1 MKVTVYAPDAPE
13 QSVRRLR
20 RMLELEGVQS
30 RAAKPRAKPAGED
43 CVLVLGGDKG
53 VREYFHKAPDTS
65 VPVLGLGEGESG
77 GMLAQTDIRDLAS
90 DMPRL
95 RRGRYSVQEVPRLG
109 VAIDGGE
116 ARPALNDAAVFPSRS
131 AMLMEHTLRVNGQDV
146 WHDSGDGVIVSTP
159 MGSSAYSMS
168 AGGPMIFQESR
179 VFGVISV
186 NSLDITR
193 RPLVVSDGS
202 VIEMGDI
209 SSQLHCEAVID
220 GIARHPV
227 KKSVSCSLMQPPARI
242 VRLRDDSASITALAR
257 KVDLAAELLRMPPS
271 SKLLLK
277 TLEYEGAL
285 TQRDLASRT
294 MLPPRTLRLSLRHLL
309 DGGYVKRRVSARDGR
324 QRIYEIAG
332 LE

>member
-1 MKVTVYAPDAPE
+1 MHAPDAPE

-30 RAAKPRAKPAGED
+30 RMAKPRSKPAGED
-43 CVLVLGGDKG
+43 CVMVLGGDKG
-53 VREYFHKAPDTS
+53 VREYFHRMPDTS

-77 GMLAQTDIRDLAS
+77 GVLAQTDIRDLAS
-90 DMPRL
+90 NLPRL
-95 RRGRYSVQEVPRLG
+95 RRGRYSVQEVPRIG

-116 ARPALNDAAVFPSRS
+116 PRPALNDAAVFASRS

-146 WHDSGDGVIVSTP
+146 WHDSGDGVIVATP

-179 VFGVISV
+179 VFGIISV

-202 VIEMGDI
+202 LIEIGDI
-209 SSQLHCEAVID
+209 SSQLHCEAVLD

-227 KKSVSCSLMQPPARI
+227 KKSVSCSLAAPPARI
-242 VRLRDDSASITALAR
+242 VRLRDDSASISALAR
-257 KVDLAAELLRMPPS
+257 KVDLATELLRMPPS

-294 MLPPRTLRLSLRHLL
+294 MLPARTLRLSLRHLL

-324 QRIYEIAG
+324 QRLYEIAG

>member
-1 MKVTVYAPDAPE
+1 MKVSVYAPDAGD
-13 QSVRRLR
+13 QQVRSLR
-20 RMLELEGVQS
+20 RMLDLEGVQS
-30 RAAKPRAKPAGED
+30 RVAKPRAKPSGED
-43 CVLVLGGDKG
+43 CIIVLGGDKG
-53 VREYFHKAPDTS
+53 VREYFHKVPGAQ

-90 DMPRL
+90 NLPRL
-95 RRGRYSVQEVPRLG
+95 RRGRYSVQEIPRLG
-109 VAIDGGE
+109 VSIDGGE
-116 ARPALNDAAVFPSRS
+116 TRTTLNDAAVFPSRS

-159 MGSSAYSMS
+159 IGSSAYSMS

-179 VFGVISV
+179 VFGIISV

-202 VIEMGDI
+202 LIEISDI
-209 SSQLHCEAVID
+209 SAQMHCEAVLD
-220 GIARHPV
+220 GIERHAV
-227 KKSVSCSLMQPPARI
+227 KKSVSCSLASPPARI
-242 VRLRDDSASITALAR
+242 VRLRDDSASISALAR
-257 KVDLAAELLRMPPS
+257 KVDLATELLRMPPS

-285 TQRDLASRT
+285 TQKDLASRT
-294 MLPPRTLRLSLRHLL
+294 MLPQRTLRLALRHLL
-309 DGGYVKRRVSARDGR
+309 ESGYVKRRVSARDGR